1 MAQQRFFALRRE
13 VDDLVA
19 FQIQALTQGF
29 ALNPTQLHDCHARF
43 ERIMDLQEEVARLR
57 KESILGGRK
66 RLLAE

>member
-19 FQIQALTQGF
+19 FQIQALAQHF
-29 ALNPTQLHDCHARF
+29 ALNVTQLRDCRVRF
-43 ERIMDLQEEVARLR
+43 ERIMDLQEEVARIR
-57 KESILGGRK
+57 KESILGGNK